1 MRDDT
6 LAGGLLQLRDELAAV
21 TLSLPLAATEDGIAT
36 RDEAVAQIEDYLL
49 PRLAHLDAPLLA
61 VLGGSTGSGKSTL
74 TNSLVGEEVSTA
86 GVLRPTTRAP
96 VLVHHPD
103 DTAWFSGDGVLPDLP
118 RTTGERGV
126 GHALHLVASGAMT
139 PGLGLLD
146 SPDIDSIEVANHE
159 LAAQLLGAADL
170 WLFVTT
176 AARYADAV
184 PWQYLARASER
195 TAAVAV
201 VVNRIPPTPDGSA
214 VRDIAADVRRMLDA
228 NGLAEARLF
237 TVTET
242 PLVDGRLGGAEDE
255 IRAWVEALVDDADA
269 RAATIRRTVMGA
281 VDSLQPRVG
290 RVMQAMREHQRAA
303 ESLVAASTSQQ
314 ATTVDVVR
322 DQLASG
328 VLLRGEVLDR
338 FREQVGT
345 AEWMDRLQ
353 RGVGRLRDRI
363 GQMITGRAPEV
374 EAAKGQLRSNLV
386 GLVDDAVVSGLER
399 AVASWQVL
407 PGGPELLAQAPDPA
421 GLAAPDLR
429 AVEDTVAA
437 WQDHVVAMVRERA
450 GSKIA
455 VARGMSLGVNG
466 VGVAL
471 MMAIFASTGGLTGG
485 EVAVA
490 GGTAAF
496 GQAVLSAVFGE
507 QAIRDLATAARTDL
521 LDRVQRLAEDRHEQL
536 RALLEG
542 LPDAEAIRAMEDALD
557 GVSR

>member
-421 GLAAPDLR
+421 GLAAADLR

-542 LPDAEAIRAMEDALD
+542 LPDAA
-557 GVSR
+557 

>member
-314 ATTVDVVR
+314 HPAGELVPDDVH
-322 DQLASG
+322 G
-328 VLLRGEVLDR
+328 GGLLRGEVGDEVACAIDADTRSFELGGRR
-338 FREQVGT
+338 FERSAHRIVGRAGRVIEQQQETAVLERFGPRAQRDCLRQFDQQPQVGGI
-345 AEWMDRLQ
+345 ARQGPDDRQ
-353 RGVGRLRDRI
+353 RAVMRLLPRCYRVDMAALRD
-363 GQMITGRAPEV
+363 QSPAT
-374 EAAKGQLRSNLV
+374 LV
-386 GLVDDAVVSGLER
+386 
-399 AVASWQVL
+399 
-407 PGGPELLAQAPDPA
+407 P
-421 GLAAPDLR
+421 
-429 AVEDTVAA
+429 
-437 WQDHVVAMVRERA
+437 
-450 GSKIA
+450 
-455 VARGMSLGVNG
+455 
-466 VGVAL
+466 
-471 MMAIFASTGGLTGG
+471 
-485 EVAVA
+485 
-490 GGTAAF
+490 
-496 GQAVLSAVFGE
+496 
-507 QAIRDLATAARTDL
+507 
-521 LDRVQRLAEDRHEQL
+521 
-536 RALLEG
+536 
-542 LPDAEAIRAMEDALD
+542 PDAAEMR
-557 GVSR
+557 G

>member
-314 ATTVDVVR
+314 ATTVEVVR

-421 GLAAPDLR
+421 GP
-429 AVEDTVAA
+429 
-437 WQDHVVAMVRERA
+437 
-450 GSKIA
+450 
-455 VARGMSLGVNG
+455 
-466 VGVAL
+466 
-471 MMAIFASTGGLTGG
+471 
-485 EVAVA
+485 
-490 GGTAAF
+490 
-496 GQAVLSAVFGE
+496 
-507 QAIRDLATAARTDL
+507 
-521 LDRVQRLAEDRHEQL
+521 
-536 RALLEG
+536 
-542 LPDAEAIRAMEDALD
+542 
-557 GVSR
+557 

>member
-542 LPDAEAIRAMEDALD
+542 LPDAEAIRAMEAAVDE
-557 GVSR
+557 VSR

>member
-6 LAGGLLQLRDELAAV
+6 LADGLQQLRDELAAV

-126 GHALHLVASGAMT
+126 GHALHLVASGAT
-139 PGLGLLD
+139 SPGLGLLD

-421 GLAAPDLR
+421 ALAAPDLR

-542 LPDAEAIRAMEDALD
+542 LPDAGAIRAMEAAVDE
-557 GVSR
+557 VSR